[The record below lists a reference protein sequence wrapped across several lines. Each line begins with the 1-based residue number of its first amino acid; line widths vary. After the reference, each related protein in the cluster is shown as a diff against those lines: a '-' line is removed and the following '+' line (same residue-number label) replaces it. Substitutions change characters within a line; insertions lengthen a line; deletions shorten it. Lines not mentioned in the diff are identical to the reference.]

1 MNEEAQKFW
10 FIVIGIIL
18 AVCLAVTAL
27 PMIGFVLVALFVIGC
42 LTK

>member
-10 FIVIGIIL
+10 FIVIGIVAVASL
-18 AVCLAVTAL
+18 AATAL
-27 PMIGFVLVALFVIGC
+27 PYIGLVLVALFVIGC